1 MYIISFQSQ
10 YPPVCEYEILKF
22 EFKLINKNTG
32 ESKLILTQDISNVT
46 INIEDDFI
54 NSGDILTMRV
64 NITNEANEEISI
76 ILFTNIMISKYMYFC
91 YNDSIR

>member
-22 EFKLINKNTG
+22 EFELINNNTG
-32 ESKLILTQDISNVT
+32 DSIVIITQDISNVT

-54 NSGDILTMRV
+54 NTGDILTMRV

-76 ILFTNIMISKYMYFC
+76 ILFTHIMSKYIMY
-91 YNDSIR
+91 YYYH

>member
-1 MYIISFQSQ
+1 MYFQSQ

-22 EFKLINKNTG
+22 EFKLINKITG
-32 ESKLILTQDISNVT
+32 DSIVILTQDISNFT

-54 NSGDILTMRV
+54 NFGDILTMRV

-76 ILFTNIMISKYMYFC
+76 ILFTHIMSKYIMYYY
-91 YNDSIR
+91 YNDFIR

>member
-1 MYIISFQSQ
+1 M
-10 YPPVCEYEILKF
+10 CDYEILQF
-22 EFKLINKNTG
+22 EFELINNNTG

-76 ILFTNIMISKYMYFC
+76 ILFTNVTISKWLCVYVIMIH
-91 YNDSIR
+91 

>member
-1 MYIISFQSQ
+1 MYIIYFQSQ
-10 YPPVCEYEILKF
+10 YPPVCDYEILQF
-22 EFKLINKNTG
+22 EFELINNNTG

-64 NITNEANEEISI
+64 NITNEANEENSI
-76 ILFTNIMISKYMYFC
+76 ILFTNVTISKYLFML
-91 YNDSIR
+91 

>member
-1 MYIISFQSQ
+1 M
-10 YPPVCEYEILKF
+10 CDYEILQF
-22 EFKLINKNTG
+22 EFELINNNTG

-54 NSGDILTMRV
+54 NSGDILTMRL

-76 ILFTNIMISKYMYFC
+76 ILFTNVMISKYK
-91 YNDSIR
+91 